1 MLNRLYSLFS
11 NDVGIDLGTA
21 NTLVH
26 VHGKGIVISEP
37 SVVAV
42 EAKSRKVLAI
52 GAEAKRML
60 GRTPANIVAIRPLR
74 DGVIAD
80 YVVTEAMLRYFI
92 KKGTAGK
99 ISFGRPDVLVSVP
112 AGSTSVEKRYVLDAA
127 RQAGAGKAY
136 LIEEPMAA
144 AIGAQLPISG
154 PSGNMIVNIGGGTA
168 EIAVISLSDIVV
180 AKSHRVGGNRFDEA
194 IALYIRRKYNLMIGD
209 RTAEQ
214 VKLEI
219 GSALPLEEEMTMSV
233 KGRDMIAGLPR
244 EVMITSTEIT
254 EAMEVP
260 LRNLTDAIRGV
271 LEQTP
276 PELSADI
283 IDKGIVLSG
292 GGALLRNIDRLI
304 TNVTGVATHVAPDPL
319 SCVAKGTGIALEHF
333 DVFAKSLTS
342 QA

>member
-1 MLNRLYSLFS
+1 MKI
-11 NDVGIDLGTA
+11 GIDLGTA
-21 NTLVH
+21 NVLVFAQ
-26 VHGKGIVISEP
+26 GQGITVREP
-37 SVVAV
+37 SVVAINADDRIV
-42 EAKSRKVLAI
+42 AVGTEAKEMV
-52 GAEAKRML
+52 
-60 GRTPANIVAIRPLR
+60 GRTPGSITAIRPLR

-154 PSGNMIVNIGGGTA
+154 PSGNMIVNIGGGTV
-168 EIAVISLSDIVV
+168 EIAVISMSDIVV

-219 GSALPLEEEMTMSV
+219 GSALPLEEELTMSV

-244 EVMITSTEIT
+244 EVLITSTEIT

-304 TNVTGVATHVAPDPL
+304 TNVTGVAAHVAPDPL

>member
-1 MLNRLYSLFS
+1 MKI
-11 NDVGIDLGTA
+11 GIDLGTA
-21 NTLVH
+21 NVLVF
-26 VHGKGIVISEP
+26 VQGSGITVREP
-37 SVVAV
+37 SVVAINDRDQIV
-42 EAKSRKVLAI
+42 AVGNEAK
-52 GAEAKRML
+52 EML
-60 GRTPANIVAIRPLR
+60 GRTPGSISAIRPLR

-92 KKGTAGK
+92 KKGTTGRFA
-99 ISFGRPDVLVSVP
+99 FGRPDVLVSVP

-127 RQAGAGKAY
+127 RQAGAGKAF

-144 AIGAQLPISG
+144 AIGAELPISG

-168 EIAVISLSDIVV
+168 EIAVISLSEIVV
-180 AKSHRVGGNRFDEA
+180 SKSHRVGGNRFDEA

-214 VKLEI
+214 VKIEI
-219 GSALPLEEEMTMSV
+219 GSAMPLEDELTMSV

-244 EVMITSTEIT
+244 EVKITSTEVT
-254 EAMEVP
+254 EALEVP
-260 LRNLTDAIRGV
+260 LRNLTDATRAV

-283 IDKGIVLSG
+283 IDKGIVISG
-292 GGALLRNIDRLI
+292 GGALLRNIDRLV
-304 TNVTGVATHVAPDPL
+304 TTVTGVAAHIAPDPL

-333 DVFAKSLTS
+333 DQFAKSMTS
-342 QA
+342 EA

>member
-1 MLNRLYSLFS
+1 MKI
-11 NDVGIDLGTA
+11 GIDLGTA
-21 NTLVH
+21 NVLVF
-26 VHGKGIVISEP
+26 VQGSGITVREP
-37 SVVAV
+37 SVVAINEKDQIV
-42 EAKSRKVLAI
+42 AVGQEAKD
-52 GAEAKRML
+52 ML
-60 GRTPANIVAIRPLR
+60 GRTPGSISAIRPLR

-92 KKGTAGK
+92 KKGTAGRL
-99 ISFGRPDVLVSVP
+99 SFGRPDVLVSVP

-144 AIGAQLPISG
+144 AIGAELPISG

-168 EIAVISLSDIVV
+168 EIAVLSLSDIVV
-180 AKSHRVGGNRFDEA
+180 SKSARVGGNRMDEA

-214 VKLEI
+214 VKFEI
-219 GSALPLEEEMTMSV
+219 GSALPLEDELTMMV

-244 EVMITSTEIT
+244 EIKITSTEVT
-254 EAMEVP
+254 EGLEVP
-260 LRNLTDAIRGV
+260 LRNLLDAIRSV

-292 GGALLRNIDRLI
+292 GGALLRNMDRLV
-304 TNVTGVATHVAPDPL
+304 TAVTGVACHVAADPL

-333 DVFAKSLTS
+333 DVFAKSITS
-342 QA
+342 EA

>member
-1 MLNRLYSLFS
+1 MKI
-11 NDVGIDLGTA
+11 GIDLGTA
-21 NTLVH
+21 NVLVF
-26 VHGKGIVISEP
+26 VQGQGITVREP
-37 SVVAV
+37 SVVAIDSDDRIV
-42 EAKSRKVLAI
+42 AVGTEAKEMV
-52 GAEAKRML
+52 
-60 GRTPANIVAIRPLR
+60 GRTPGSITAIRPLR

-168 EIAVISLSDIVV
+168 EIAVLSLSDIVV

-219 GSALPLEEEMTMSV
+219 GSALPLEEELTMSV

-244 EVMITSTEIT
+244 EVLITSTEIT

-304 TNVTGVATHVAPDPL
+304 TNVTGVAAHVAPDPL

>member
-1 MLNRLYSLFS
+1 MKI
-11 NDVGIDLGTA
+11 GIDLGTA
-21 NTLVH
+21 NVLVF
-26 VHGKGIVISEP
+26 VQGQGITVREP
-37 SVVAV
+37 SVVAIDADDRIV
-42 EAKSRKVLAI
+42 AVGTEAKEMV
-52 GAEAKRML
+52 
-60 GRTPANIVAIRPLR
+60 GRTPGSITAIRPLR

-219 GSALPLEEEMTMSV
+219 GSALPLEEELSMSV

-244 EVMITSTEIT
+244 EVLITSTEIT

-304 TNVTGVATHVAPDPL
+304 TNVTGVAAHVAPDPL

>member
-1 MLNRLYSLFS
+1 MKI
-11 NDVGIDLGTA
+11 GIDLGTA
-21 NTLVH
+21 NVLVF
-26 VHGKGIVISEP
+26 VQGQGITVREP
-37 SVVAV
+37 SVVAIDADDRIV
-42 EAKSRKVLAI
+42 AVGTEAKEMV
-52 GAEAKRML
+52 
-60 GRTPANIVAIRPLR
+60 GRTPGSITAIRPLR

-219 GSALPLEEEMTMSV
+219 GSGLPLEEELTMSV

-244 EVMITSTEIT
+244 EVIITSTEIT

-304 TNVTGVATHVAPDPL
+304 TNVTGVAAHVAPDPL

>member
-1 MLNRLYSLFS
+1 MKI
-11 NDVGIDLGTA
+11 GIDLGTA
-21 NTLVH
+21 NVLVF
-26 VHGKGIVISEP
+26 VQGQGITVREP
-37 SVVAV
+37 SVVAIDSEDRIV
-42 EAKSRKVLAI
+42 AVGNEAK
-52 GAEAKRML
+52 EML
-60 GRTPANIVAIRPLR
+60 GRTPGSITAIRPLR

-99 ISFGRPDVLVSVP
+99 ILFGRPDVLVSVP

-144 AIGAQLPISG
+144 AIGAELPISG

-214 VKLEI
+214 VKVEI
-219 GSALPLEEEMTMSV
+219 GSALPLEEELTMSV

-244 EVMITSTEIT
+244 EVTITSTEIT

-304 TNVTGVATHVAPDPL
+304 TTVTGVASHVAPDPL
-319 SCVAKGTGIALEHF
+319 SCVAKGTGVALEHF

>member
-1 MLNRLYSLFS
+1 MKI
-11 NDVGIDLGTA
+11 GIDLGTA
-21 NTLVH
+21 NVLVF
-26 VHGKGIVISEP
+26 VQGQGITVREP
-37 SVVAV
+37 SVVAIDSDDRIV
-42 EAKSRKVLAI
+42 AVGTEAKEMV
-52 GAEAKRML
+52 
-60 GRTPANIVAIRPLR
+60 GRTPGSITAIRPLR

-219 GSALPLEEEMTMSV
+219 GSALPLEEELTMSV

-304 TNVTGVATHVAPDPL
+304 TNVTGVAAHVAPDPL

>member
-1 MLNRLYSLFS
+1 MKI
-11 NDVGIDLGTA
+11 GIDLGTA
-21 NTLVH
+21 NVLVF
-26 VHGKGIVISEP
+26 VQGQGITVREP
-37 SVVAV
+37 SVVAIDSDDRIV
-42 EAKSRKVLAI
+42 AVGSEAK
-52 GAEAKRML
+52 EML
-60 GRTPANIVAIRPLR
+60 GRTPGSITAIRPLR

-144 AIGAQLPISG
+144 AIGAELPISG

-214 VKLEI
+214 VKIEI
-219 GSALPLEEEMTMSV
+219 GSALPLEEELTMSV

-244 EVMITSTEIT
+244 EVLITSTEIT

-304 TNVTGVATHVAPDPL
+304 TTVTGVATHVAPDPL
-319 SCVAKGTGIALEHF
+319 SCVAKGTGIAREHF

>member
-1 MLNRLYSLFS
+1 MKI
-11 NDVGIDLGTA
+11 GIDLGTA
-21 NTLVH
+21 NVLVF
-26 VHGKGIVISEP
+26 VQGSGITVREP
-37 SVVAV
+37 SVVAIDENDRIV
-42 EAKSRKVLAI
+42 AVGNEAK
-52 GAEAKRML
+52 EML
-60 GRTPANIVAIRPLR
+60 GRTPGSITAIRPLR

-92 KKGTAGK
+92 KKGTAGR

-144 AIGAQLPISG
+144 AIGAELPISG
-154 PSGNMIVNIGGGTA
+154 PSGSMIVNIGGGTA
-168 EIAVISLSDIVV
+168 EIAVLSLSDIVV
-180 AKSHRVGGNRFDEA
+180 SKSHRVGGNRFDEA

-209 RTAEQ
+209 RTAEE
-214 VKLEI
+214 VKVQI
-219 GSALPLEEEMTMSV
+219 GSALPLDEELTMMV

-244 EVMITSTEIT
+244 EISITSTEIT
-254 EAMEVP
+254 EGLEVP
-260 LRNLTDAIRGV
+260 LRNLLDAIRSV

-283 IDKGIVLSG
+283 IDRGIVLSG
-292 GGALLRNIDRLI
+292 GGALLRNMDRLI
-304 TNVTGVATHVAPDPL
+304 TTVTGVACYVAPDPL

-333 DVFAKSLTS
+333 DVFAKSITS

>member
-1 MLNRLYSLFS
+1 MKI
-11 NDVGIDLGTA
+11 GIDLGTA
-21 NTLVH
+21 NVLVF
-26 VHGKGIVISEP
+26 VQGQGITVREP
-37 SVVAV
+37 SVVAIDSEDRIV
-42 EAKSRKVLAI
+42 AVGNEAK
-52 GAEAKRML
+52 EML
-60 GRTPANIVAIRPLR
+60 GRTPGSITAIRPLR

-99 ISFGRPDVLVSVP
+99 IAFGRPDVLVSVP

-144 AIGAQLPISG
+144 AIGAELPISG

-214 VKLEI
+214 VKIEI
-219 GSALPLEEEMTMSV
+219 GSALPLEEELTMSV

-244 EVMITSTEIT
+244 EVLITSTEIT

-304 TNVTGVATHVAPDPL
+304 TTVTGVASHVAPDPL
-319 SCVAKGTGIALEHF
+319 SCVAKGTGTALEHF

>member
-1 MLNRLYSLFS
+1 
-11 NDVGIDLGTA
+11 VKIGIDLGTA
-21 NTLVH
+21 NVLVF
-26 VHGKGIVISEP
+26 VQGQGITVREP
-37 SVVAV
+37 SVVAIDAEDRIV
-42 EAKSRKVLAI
+42 AVGTEAKEMV
-52 GAEAKRML
+52 
-60 GRTPANIVAIRPLR
+60 GRTPGSISAIRPLR

-168 EIAVISLSDIVV
+168 EIAVLSMSDIVV

-194 IALYIRRKYNLMIGD
+194 VALYIRRKYNLMIGD

-219 GSALPLEEEMTMSV
+219 GSALPLEEELVMSV

-244 EVMITSTEIT
+244 EVMINSTEIT

-304 TNVTGVATHVAPDPL
+304 TNVTGVASHVAPDPL
-319 SCVAKGTGIALEHF
+319 SCVAKGTGTALEHF

>member
-1 MLNRLYSLFS
+1 MKI
-11 NDVGIDLGTA
+11 GIDLGTA
-21 NTLVH
+21 NVLVF
-26 VHGKGIVISEP
+26 VQGSGITVREP
-37 SVVAV
+37 SVVAIDEQDRIV
-42 EAKSRKVLAI
+42 AVGNEAKEMI
-52 GAEAKRML
+52 
-60 GRTPANIVAIRPLR
+60 GRTPGSISAIRPLR

-92 KKGTAGK
+92 RKGTAGR

-144 AIGAQLPISG
+144 AIGAELPISG
-154 PSGNMIVNIGGGTA
+154 PSGSMIVNIGGGTA
-168 EIAVISLSDIVV
+168 EIAVLSLSDIVV
-180 AKSHRVGGNRFDEA
+180 SKSHRVGGNRFDEA

-209 RTAEQ
+209 RTAEE
-214 VKLEI
+214 VKVQI
-219 GSALPLEEEMTMSV
+219 GSALPLDEELTMMV

-244 EVMITSTEIT
+244 EISITSTEIT
-254 EAMEVP
+254 EGLEVP
-260 LRNLTDAIRGV
+260 LRNLLDAIRSV

-283 IDKGIVLSG
+283 IDRGIVLSG
-292 GGALLRNIDRLI
+292 GGALLRNMDRLI
-304 TNVTGVATHVAPDPL
+304 TTVTGVACYVAADPL
-319 SCVAKGTGIALEHF
+319 SCVAKGTGTALEHF
-333 DVFAKSLTS
+333 DLFAKSITS

>member
-1 MLNRLYSLFS
+1 MKI
-11 NDVGIDLGTA
+11 GIDLGTA
-21 NTLVH
+21 NVLVF
-26 VHGKGIVISEP
+26 VQGSGITVREP
-37 SVVAV
+37 SVVAINEKDQIV
-42 EAKSRKVLAI
+42 AVGEDAK
-52 GAEAKRML
+52 EML
-60 GRTPANIVAIRPLR
+60 GRTPGSISAIRPLR

-92 KKGTAGK
+92 KKGTAGRL
-99 ISFGRPDVLVSVP
+99 SFGRPDVLVSVP

-144 AIGAQLPISG
+144 AIGAELPISG

-168 EIAVISLSDIVV
+168 EIAVLSLSDIVV
-180 AKSHRVGGNRFDEA
+180 SKSARVGGNRMDEA

-214 VKLEI
+214 VKFEI
-219 GSALPLEEEMTMSV
+219 GSALPLEDELTMMV

-244 EVMITSTEIT
+244 EIKITSTEVT
-254 EAMEVP
+254 EGLEVP
-260 LRNLTDAIRGV
+260 LRNLLDAIRSV

-292 GGALLRNIDRLI
+292 GGALLRNMDRLV
-304 TNVTGVATHVAPDPL
+304 TAVTGVACHVATDPL

-333 DVFAKSLTS
+333 EVFAKSITS
-342 QA
+342 EA

>member
-1 MLNRLYSLFS
+1 MKI
-11 NDVGIDLGTA
+11 GIDLGTA
-21 NTLVH
+21 NVLVF
-26 VHGKGIVISEP
+26 VQGQGITVREP
-37 SVVAV
+37 SVVAIDADDRIV
-42 EAKSRKVLAI
+42 AVGTEAKEMV
-52 GAEAKRML
+52 
-60 GRTPANIVAIRPLR
+60 GRTPGSITAIRPLR

-168 EIAVISLSDIVV
+168 EIAVISMSDIVV

-219 GSALPLEEEMTMSV
+219 GSALPLEEELTMSD

-304 TNVTGVATHVAPDPL
+304 TNVTGVAAHVAPDPL

>member
-1 MLNRLYSLFS
+1 MKI
-11 NDVGIDLGTA
+11 GIDLGTA
-21 NTLVH
+21 NVLVF
-26 VHGKGIVISEP
+26 VQGQGITVREP
-37 SVVAV
+37 SVVAIDADDRIV
-42 EAKSRKVLAI
+42 AVGTEAKEMV
-52 GAEAKRML
+52 
-60 GRTPANIVAIRPLR
+60 GRTPGSITAIRPLR

-219 GSALPLEEEMTMSV
+219 GSALPLEEELTMSV

-244 EVMITSTEIT
+244 EVMITSTETT

-304 TNVTGVATHVAPDPL
+304 TNVTGVAAHVAPDPL

>member
-1 MLNRLYSLFS
+1 MKI
-11 NDVGIDLGTA
+11 GIDLGTA
-21 NTLVH
+21 NVLVF
-26 VHGKGIVISEP
+26 VQGQGITVREP
-37 SVVAV
+37 SVVAIDSEDRIIAV
-42 EAKSRKVLAI
+42 GNDAK
-52 GAEAKRML
+52 EML
-60 GRTPANIVAIRPLR
+60 GRTPGSITAIRPMR

-144 AIGAQLPISG
+144 AIGAELPISG
-154 PSGNMIVNIGGGTA
+154 PSGNMIVNIGGGTV
-168 EIAVISLSDIVV
+168 EIAVISMSDIVV

-194 IALYIRRKYNLMIGD
+194 IALYIRRKYNVMIGD

-214 VKLEI
+214 VKIEI
-219 GSALPLEEEMTMSV
+219 GSALPLEEELTMSV

-244 EVMITSTEIT
+244 EVLITSTEIT
-254 EAMEVP
+254 EGMEVP

-304 TNVTGVATHVAPDPL
+304 TTVTGVATHVAPDPL

>member
-1 MLNRLYSLFS
+1 MKI
-11 NDVGIDLGTA
+11 GIDLGTA
-21 NTLVH
+21 NVLVF
-26 VHGKGIVISEP
+26 VQGQGITVREP
-37 SVVAV
+37 SVVAIDADDRIV
-42 EAKSRKVLAI
+42 AVGTEAKEMV
-52 GAEAKRML
+52 
-60 GRTPANIVAIRPLR
+60 GRTPGSITAIRPLR

-168 EIAVISLSDIVV
+168 EIAVLSLSEIVV
-180 AKSHRVGGNRFDEA
+180 SKSHRVGGNRFDEA

-219 GSALPLEEEMTMSV
+219 GSALSLEEELTMSV

-244 EVMITSTEIT
+244 EAMITSTEIT

-304 TNVTGVATHVAPDPL
+304 TNVTGVAAHVAPDPL

>member
-1 MLNRLYSLFS
+1 MKI
-11 NDVGIDLGTA
+11 GIDLGTA
-21 NTLVH
+21 NVLVF
-26 VHGKGIVISEP
+26 VQGQGITVREP
-37 SVVAV
+37 SVVAIDSEDRIV
-42 EAKSRKVLAI
+42 AVGNEAK
-52 GAEAKRML
+52 EML
-60 GRTPANIVAIRPLR
+60 GRTPGSITAIRPLR

-144 AIGAQLPISG
+144 AIGAELPISG

-214 VKLEI
+214 VKIEV
-219 GSALPLEEEMTMSV
+219 GSALPLEEELAMSV

-244 EVMITSTEIT
+244 EVVITSTEIT

-304 TNVTGVATHVAPDPL
+304 TTVTGVATHVAPDPL

>member
-1 MLNRLYSLFS
+1 MKI
-11 NDVGIDLGTA
+11 GIDLGTA
-21 NTLVH
+21 NVLVF
-26 VHGKGIVISEP
+26 VQGQGITVREP
-37 SVVAV
+37 SVVAIDSDDRIV
-42 EAKSRKVLAI
+42 AVGSEAK
-52 GAEAKRML
+52 EML
-60 GRTPANIVAIRPLR
+60 GRTPGSITAIRPLR

-136 LIEEPMAA
+136 LIEAPMAA
-144 AIGAQLPISG
+144 ASGAELPISG

-214 VKLEI
+214 VKIEI
-219 GSALPLEEEMTMSV
+219 GSALPLEEELTMSV

-244 EVMITSTEIT
+244 EVLITSTEIT

-304 TNVTGVATHVAPDPL
+304 TTVTGVATHVAPDPL

>member
-1 MLNRLYSLFS
+1 MKI
-11 NDVGIDLGTA
+11 GIDLGTA
-21 NTLVH
+21 NVLVF
-26 VHGKGIVISEP
+26 VQGQGITVREP
-37 SVVAV
+37 SVVAIDAEDRIV
-42 EAKSRKVLAI
+42 AVGTEAKEMV
-52 GAEAKRML
+52 
-60 GRTPANIVAIRPLR
+60 GRTPGSITAIRPLR

-209 RTAEQ
+209 RSAEQ

-244 EVMITSTEIT
+244 EVLITSTEIT
-254 EAMEVP
+254 EAIDVP

>member
-1 MLNRLYSLFS
+1 MKI
-11 NDVGIDLGTA
+11 GIDLGTA
-21 NTLVH
+21 NVLVF
-26 VHGKGIVISEP
+26 VQGQGITVREP
-37 SVVAV
+37 SVVAIDSDDRIV
-42 EAKSRKVLAI
+42 AVGTEAKEMV
-52 GAEAKRML
+52 
-60 GRTPANIVAIRPLR
+60 GRTPGSITAIRPLR

-168 EIAVISLSDIVV
+168 EIAVISMSDIVV
-180 AKSHRVGGNRFDEA
+180 AKSHRVGGNRIDEA

-219 GSALPLEEEMTMSV
+219 GSALPLEEELTMSV

-244 EVMITSTEIT
+244 EVKISSTEIT

>member
-1 MLNRLYSLFS
+1 MKI
-11 NDVGIDLGTA
+11 GIDLGTA
-21 NTLVH
+21 NVLVFIQ
-26 VHGKGIVISEP
+26 GQGITVREP
-37 SVVAV
+37 SVVAIDAEDRIIAV
-42 EAKSRKVLAI
+42 GNEAK
-52 GAEAKRML
+52 EML
-60 GRTPANIVAIRPLR
+60 GRTPGSITAIRPMR

-92 KKGTAGK
+92 KKGTAGR

-144 AIGAQLPISG
+144 AIGAELPISG

-168 EIAVISLSDIVV
+168 EIAVISMSDIVV
-180 AKSHRVGGNRFDEA
+180 AKSHRVGGNRFDES

-214 VKLEI
+214 VKIEI
-219 GSALPLEEEMTMSV
+219 GSALPLEEELTMSV

-244 EVMITSTEIT
+244 EVIITSTEIT

-304 TNVTGVATHVAPDPL
+304 TTVTGVATHVAPDPL

>member
-1 MLNRLYSLFS
+1 VLVF
-11 NDVGIDLGTA
+11 VQGQGIT
-21 NTLVH
+21 VR
-26 VHGKGIVISEP
+26 EP
-37 SVVAV
+37 SVVAIDSDDRIV
-42 EAKSRKVLAI
+42 AVGTEAKEMV
-52 GAEAKRML
+52 
-60 GRTPANIVAIRPLR
+60 GRTPGSITAIRPLR

-219 GSALPLEEEMTMSV
+219 GSALPLEEELTMSV

-304 TNVTGVATHVAPDPL
+304 TNVTGVAAHVAPDPL

>member
-1 MLNRLYSLFS
+1 MKI
-11 NDVGIDLGTA
+11 GIDLGTA
-21 NTLVH
+21 NVLVF
-26 VHGKGIVISEP
+26 VQGQGITVREP
-37 SVVAV
+37 SVVAIDSEDRIV
-42 EAKSRKVLAI
+42 AVGNEAK
-52 GAEAKRML
+52 EML
-60 GRTPANIVAIRPLR
+60 GRTPGSITAIRPLR

-144 AIGAQLPISG
+144 AIGAELPISG

-180 AKSHRVGGNRFDEA
+180 SKSHRVGGNRFDEA

-214 VKLEI
+214 VKIEI
-219 GSALPLEEEMTMSV
+219 GSALPLEEELSMSV

-244 EVMITSTEIT
+244 EVTITSTEIA

-304 TNVTGVATHVAPDPL
+304 TTVTGVATHVAPDPL
-319 SCVAKGTGIALEHF
+319 SCVAKGTGTALEHF

>member
-1 MLNRLYSLFS
+1 MKI
-11 NDVGIDLGTA
+11 GIDLGTA
-21 NTLVH
+21 NVLVF
-26 VHGKGIVISEP
+26 VQGQGITVREP
-37 SVVAV
+37 SVVAIDADDRIAAV
-42 EAKSRKVLAI
+42 GTEAKEMV
-52 GAEAKRML
+52 
-60 GRTPANIVAIRPLR
+60 GRTPGSITAIRPLR

-168 EIAVISLSDIVV
+168 EIAVISMSDIVV

-219 GSALPLEEEMTMSV
+219 GSALPLEEELTMSV

-244 EVMITSTEIT
+244 EVLITSTEIT

-304 TNVTGVATHVAPDPL
+304 TNVTGVAAHVAPDPL

>member
-1 MLNRLYSLFS
+1 MKI
-11 NDVGIDLGTA
+11 GIDLGTA
-21 NTLVH
+21 NVLVF
-26 VHGKGIVISEP
+26 VQGQGITVREP
-37 SVVAV
+37 SVVAIDSDDRIV
-42 EAKSRKVLAI
+42 AVGTEAKEMV
-52 GAEAKRML
+52 
-60 GRTPANIVAIRPLR
+60 GRTPGSITAIRPLR

-168 EIAVISLSDIVV
+168 EIAVISMSDIVV

-219 GSALPLEEEMTMSV
+219 GSALPLEEELTMSV

-244 EVMITSTEIT
+244 EVMITSTETT

-304 TNVTGVATHVAPDPL
+304 TNVTGVAAHVAPDPL

>member
-1 MLNRLYSLFS
+1 MRI
-11 NDVGIDLGTA
+11 GIDLGTA
-21 NTLVH
+21 NVLVF
-26 VHGKGIVISEP
+26 VQGSGITVREP
-37 SVVAV
+37 SVVAINEKDQIV
-42 EAKSRKVLAI
+42 AVGQEAKD
-52 GAEAKRML
+52 ML
-60 GRTPANIVAIRPLR
+60 GRTPGSISAIRPLR

-92 KKGTAGK
+92 KKGTAGRL
-99 ISFGRPDVLVSVP
+99 SFGRPDVLVSVP

-144 AIGAQLPISG
+144 AIGAELPISG

-168 EIAVISLSDIVV
+168 EIAVLSLSDIVV
-180 AKSHRVGGNRFDEA
+180 SKSARVGGNRMDEA

-214 VKLEI
+214 VKFEI
-219 GSALPLEEEMTMSV
+219 GSALPLEDELTMMV

-244 EVMITSTEIT
+244 EIKITSTEVT
-254 EAMEVP
+254 EGLEVP
-260 LRNLTDAIRGV
+260 LRNLLDAIRSV

-292 GGALLRNIDRLI
+292 GGALLRNMDRLV
-304 TNVTGVATHVAPDPL
+304 TAVTGVACHVATDPL

-333 DVFAKSLTS
+333 DVFAKSITS
-342 QA
+342 EA

>member
-1 MLNRLYSLFS
+1 MKI
-11 NDVGIDLGTA
+11 GIDLGTA
-21 NTLVH
+21 NVLVF
-26 VHGKGIVISEP
+26 VQGQGITVREP
-37 SVVAV
+37 SVVAIDADDRIV
-42 EAKSRKVLAI
+42 AVGTEAKEMV
-52 GAEAKRML
+52 
-60 GRTPANIVAIRPLR
+60 GRTPGSITAIRPLR

-168 EIAVISLSDIVV
+168 EIAVISMSDIVV

-219 GSALPLEEEMTMSV
+219 GSALPLEEELTMSV

-304 TNVTGVATHVAPDPL
+304 TNVTGVAAHVAPDPL
-319 SCVAKGTGIALEHF
+319 SCVATGTGTALEHF

>member
-1 MLNRLYSLFS
+1 MKI
-11 NDVGIDLGTA
+11 GIDLGTA
-21 NTLVH
+21 NVLVF
-26 VHGKGIVISEP
+26 VQGQGITVREP
-37 SVVAV
+37 SVVAIDAEDRIV
-42 EAKSRKVLAI
+42 AVGNEAK
-52 GAEAKRML
+52 EML
-60 GRTPANIVAIRPLR
+60 GRTPGSITAIRPLR

-99 ISFGRPDVLVSVP
+99 ISLGRPDVLVSVP

-136 LIEEPMAA
+136 LIQEPMAA
-144 AIGAQLPISG
+144 AIGAELPISG

-180 AKSHRVGGNRFDEA
+180 AKSYRVGGNRFDEA

-214 VKLEI
+214 VKIEI
-219 GSALPLEEEMTMSV
+219 GSALPLEDELTMSV

-244 EVMITSTEIT
+244 EVTITSTEIT
-254 EAMEVP
+254 EALEVP

-304 TNVTGVATHVAPDPL
+304 TTITGVATHVAPDPL

>member
-1 MLNRLYSLFS
+1 MKI
-11 NDVGIDLGTA
+11 GIDLGTA
-21 NTLVH
+21 NVLVF
-26 VHGKGIVISEP
+26 VQGQGITVREP
-37 SVVAV
+37 SVVAIDADDRIV
-42 EAKSRKVLAI
+42 AVGTEAKEMV
-52 GAEAKRML
+52 
-60 GRTPANIVAIRPLR
+60 GRTPGSITAVRPLR

-168 EIAVISLSDIVV
+168 EIAVISMSDIVV

-214 VKLEI
+214 VKVEI
-219 GSALPLEEEMTMSV
+219 GSALALEEELTMSV

-244 EVMITSTEIT
+244 EVLITSTEIT

-304 TNVTGVATHVAPDPL
+304 TNVTGVAAHVAPDPL

>member
-1 MLNRLYSLFS
+1 MKI
-11 NDVGIDLGTA
+11 GIDLGTA
-21 NTLVH
+21 NVLVF
-26 VHGKGIVISEP
+26 VQGQGITVREP
-37 SVVAV
+37 SVVAIDADDRIV
-42 EAKSRKVLAI
+42 AVGTEAKEMV
-52 GAEAKRML
+52 
-60 GRTPANIVAIRPLR
+60 GRTPGSITAIRPLR

-168 EIAVISLSDIVV
+168 EIAVISMSDIVV

-194 IALYIRRKYNLMIGD
+194 IALYIRRKYNLLIGD

-219 GSALPLEEEMTMSV
+219 GSALPLEEELTMSV

-304 TNVTGVATHVAPDPL
+304 TNITGVAAHVAPDPL

>member
-1 MLNRLYSLFS
+1 MKI
-11 NDVGIDLGTA
+11 GIDLGTA
-21 NTLVH
+21 NVLVF
-26 VHGKGIVISEP
+26 VQGSGITVREP
-37 SVVAV
+37 SVVAINEKDQIIAV
-42 EAKSRKVLAI
+42 GQEAKD
-52 GAEAKRML
+52 ML
-60 GRTPANIVAIRPLR
+60 GRTPGSISAIRPLR

-92 KKGTAGK
+92 KKGMAGRL
-99 ISFGRPDVLVSVP
+99 SFGRPDVLVSVP

-144 AIGAQLPISG
+144 AIGAELPISG

-168 EIAVISLSDIVV
+168 EIAVLSLSDIVV
-180 AKSHRVGGNRFDEA
+180 SKSARVGGNRMDEA
-194 IALYIRRKYNLMIGD
+194 IALYIRRKYNLMVGD

-214 VKLEI
+214 VKFEI
-219 GSALPLEEEMTMSV
+219 GSALPLEDELTMMV

-244 EVMITSTEIT
+244 EIKITSTEVT
-254 EAMEVP
+254 EGLEVP
-260 LRNLTDAIRGV
+260 LRNLLDAIRSV

-292 GGALLRNIDRLI
+292 GGALLRNMDRLV
-304 TNVTGVATHVAPDPL
+304 TAVTGVACHVAADPL

-333 DVFAKSLTS
+333 DVFAKSITS
-342 QA
+342 EA

>member
-1 MLNRLYSLFS
+1 MKI
-11 NDVGIDLGTA
+11 GIDLGTA
-21 NTLVH
+21 NVLVF
-26 VHGKGIVISEP
+26 VQGQGITVREP
-37 SVVAV
+37 SVVAIDSEDRIV
-42 EAKSRKVLAI
+42 AVGNEAK
-52 GAEAKRML
+52 EML
-60 GRTPANIVAIRPLR
+60 GRTPGSITAIRPLR

-112 AGSTSVEKRYVLDAA
+112 AGSTSGEKRYVLDAA
-127 RQAGAGKAY
+127 RPAGAGKAY

-144 AIGAQLPISG
+144 AIGAELPISG

-214 VKLEI
+214 VKLEV
-219 GSALPLEEEMTMSV
+219 GSALPLEEELTMSV

-244 EVMITSTEIT
+244 EVIITSTEIT

-304 TNVTGVATHVAPDPL
+304 TTVTGVATHVAPDPL
-319 SCVAKGTGIALEHF
+319 SCVAKGTGTALEHF